1 MRMMKKWAL
10 ATGVGLAAVAVTA
23 SADELADQWPMLNTY
38 CMECHSY
45 DEFRGELALE
55 GMGPEAVLESPD
67 VFEEVLRKLKIRA
80 MPPRDQPQPSQEERA
95 RFVASLESTLDAAAA
110 ANPHAGT
117 TTIHRLN
124 RAEYTNAIRDLL
136 GVDVDLTE
144 LLPSDGGDFGF
155 DNIGELL
162 RTSPMLLDRYMSV
175 GLKVADLAL
184 GNPDASLSATTYTIP
199 FDTTQEKHLAGF
211 PLGTRGGVR
220 ATH

>member
-136 GVDVDLTE
+136 GVDV
-144 LLPSDGGDFGF
+144 SSH
-155 DNIGELL
+155 
-162 RTSPMLLDRYMSV
+162 RRWRQ
-175 GLKVADLAL
+175 A
-184 GNPDASLSATTYTIP
+184 
-199 FDTTQEKHLAGF
+199 
-211 PLGTRGGVR
+211 
-220 ATH
+220 